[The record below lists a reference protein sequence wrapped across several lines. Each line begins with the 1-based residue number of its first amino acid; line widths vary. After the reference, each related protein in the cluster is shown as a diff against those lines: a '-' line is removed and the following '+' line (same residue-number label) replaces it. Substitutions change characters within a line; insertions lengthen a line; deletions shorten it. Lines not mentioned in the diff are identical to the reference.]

1 MLLLFDN
8 LLRTFMIIPKKS
20 DLHKNYKLILCDIW
34 GVIHNGKDYYPKAV
48 EFLRDFQRQGGLV
61 FLITNAPRRSS
72 VVREYLLNMGID
84 KLICENIVTSGDCS
98 YNWICSIAD
107 KPIFHI
113 GPKKDYSLF
122 SDLDLN
128 LADQKSCSEC
138 ICTGFFDEYTETLN
152 DYEELLNTLL
162 DRNIKIHCAN
172 PDLYVHRGEVKLP
185 CAGLIAQ
192 KYIQLGGDV
201 SYFGKPFKPIYE
213 LALDEANKR
222 QKNLISKSDILAI
235 GDGLHTDISGA
246 DNFKIDSM
254 FILNGVHKNDIVNK
268 NHSSKIDIDMIRDY
282 INSNFSLSEEPRYI
296 QTELK

>member
-1 MLLLFDN
+1 MLFDN
-8 LLRTFMIIPKKS
+8 LMRTHMIIPKRS
-20 DLHKNYKLILCDIW
+20 DLYKNYNLILCDIW

-48 EFLRDFQRQGGLV
+48 EFLMDFQKQGGLV
-61 FLITNAPRRSS
+61 FLITNAPRRSK

-98 YNWICSIAD
+98 YNWICSISD
-107 KPIFHI
+107 KPIFHL

-128 LADQKSCSEC
+128 LSNQDSCSEC
-138 ICTGFFDEYTETLN
+138 ICTGFFDEYTETLD

-162 DRNIKIHCAN
+162 DRKIKIHCAN
-172 PDLYVHRGEVKLP
+172 PDLYVHRGEIKLP

-192 KYIQLGGDV
+192 KYNELGGEV
-201 SYFGKPFKPIYE
+201 SYFGKPYTPIYE
-213 LALDEANKR
+213 LALHEANER
-222 QKNLISKSDILAI
+222 QKNSISKSDILAI
-235 GDGLHTDISGA
+235 GDGLHTDIAGA

-254 FILNGVHKNDIVNK
+254 FILNGVHKNEIVSK

-282 INSNFSLSEEPRYI
+282 INSNFSLSAEPRYI
-296 QTELK
+296 QNELK